1 MLVEL
6 HCHSNYSERIKVKVE
21 GINSPAEIMKH
32 AKHLGVGAVAITD
45 HDVFKAHKVVNASAK
60 KYGVLHI
67 PSEEIDTSEGHVLA
81 IGINEWIKS
90 HMDVR
95 ETIDQI
101 HSQGAIAIAAHP
113 FDINDDGIK
122 ESARFCDAME
132 IFNCLNLDRIANI
145 KGRKF
150 AQKNEIPGVA
160 GSDAHM
166 LDMMGC
172 GLNQIDADDVDGII
186 NAVKKGKADIA
197 TSKYIPISVIRE
209 WSLLRLK
216 ASYDQIVDYIENN
229 YSWPKKPVSKKLL
242 SLVNHNSGSVENI
255 FKLITYIS
263 LATAVSYSAIRSNNI
278 LYNR

>member
-6 HCHSNYSERIKVKVE
+6 HCHSHYSERVKVKVE

-32 AKHLGVGAVAITD
+32 AKQLGVGAVAITD
-45 HDVFKAHKVVNASAK
+45 HDVFKAHSAAQTAAK
-60 KYGVLHI
+60 KYGVFHI
-67 PSEEIDTSEGHVLA
+67 PSEEIDTNEGHVLA
-81 IGINEWIKS
+81 VGINEWIKP
-90 HMDVR
+90 HADVR

-122 ESARFCDAME
+122 ENARFCDAME

-150 AQKNEIPGVA
+150 AQKNAIPGVA

-172 GLNQIDADDVDGII
+172 GLNQIDADGVDGII
-186 NAVKKGKADIA
+186 SAVRKGKVKVA
-197 TSKYIPISVIRE
+197 TSKYIPISVIHE
-209 WSLLRLK
+209 WSVLRLK
-216 ASYDQIVDYIENN
+216 ASYDEIVDYIENN
-229 YSWPKKPVSKKLL
+229 YSWPKKAVSKKLL
-242 SLVNHNSGSVENI
+242 SLVNRDSNSVEHL
-255 FKLITYIS
+255 FRLITYIS

>member
-32 AKHLGVGAVAITD
+32 AKRLGIGAVAITD
-45 HDVFKAHKVVNASAK
+45 HDVFKAHKVVGASAK

-67 PSEEIDTSEGHVLA
+67 PSEEVDTSEGHVLA
-81 IGINEWIKS
+81 IGISEWIKP

-122 ESARFCDAME
+122 EGARFCDAME

-172 GLNQIDADDVDGII
+172 GLNQIDADDVDGIVD
-186 NAVKKGKADIA
+186 ALKKGKAGIA

-278 LYNR
+278 FE

>member
-6 HCHSNYSERIKVKVE
+6 HCHSNYSQRIKVKVE

-45 HDVFKAHKVVNASAK
+45 HDVFKAHKAVGASAK

-81 IGINEWIKS
+81 IGINERVKS

-172 GLNQIDADDVDGII
+172 GLNQIDADDVDGIM
-186 NAVKKGKADIA
+186 NAVKKGKAGIA

-242 SLVNHNSGSVENI
+242 SLVNHNSAGVENI

-278 LYNR
+278 FE